1 MANTIIRAH
10 HRTRY
15 LVIDQRTVDD
25 GRLSWAARGM
35 LAYLLSRPDTWQVR
49 VTDLQRRG
57 HLGRDG
63 TYKLINELCSAGYM
77 EFRRA
82 RDQRGR
88 MRGGSYIVREIPN
101 LPYPELPDAD
111 APELA
116 APHPVDPDALTTT
129 EVNLLPST
137 TTTTYSTQDQYLD
150 LDQQPCSILFPDG
163 ISPELQSAA
172 CRKLA
177 RFEPAL
183 AQMLIDEWA
192 GAIGA
197 GKIKRSALG
206 YLHELAARL
215 ERNQFR
221 SFYAEDIAQV
231 RAAADEDFSVS
242 SGW

>member
-77 EFRRA
+77 EFRRT
-82 RDQRGR
+82 RDHRGR

-101 LPYPELPDAD
+101 PPYPELSDAD

-116 APHPVDPDALTTT
+116 APHTVDPDALSTT

-137 TTTTYSTQDQYLD
+137 TTTTTTYSLQDQYLV
-150 LDQQPCSILFPDG
+150 LDRQLGSILFPDG

-172 CRKLA
+172 CRKVA
-177 RFEPAL
+177 RFEPVL
-183 AQMLIDEWA
+183 AQLLIDEWA

-231 RAAADEDFSVS
+231 RAAADEDF
-242 SGW
+242 

>member
-1 MANTIIRAH
+1 
-10 HRTRY
+10 
-15 LVIDQRTVDD
+15 
-25 GRLSWAARGM
+25 M

-49 VTDLQRRG
+49 VTDLHRRG

-63 TYKLINELCSAGYM
+63 IYKLINELCSAGHM

-88 MRGGSYIVREIPN
+88 VRGGSYIVREIPN
-101 LPYPELPDAD
+101 PPYPESADAD

-116 APHPVDPDALTTT
+116 APHTVDPDALSTT

-137 TTTTYSTQDQYLD
+137 TTTTTYSTRHQYLN
-150 LDQQPCSILFPDG
+150 LDRQTCSIRFPDG

-172 CRKLA
+172 CRKVA

-183 AQMLIDEWA
+183 AQLLIDEWA

-206 YLHELAARL
+206 YLHELAARV

-221 SFYAEDIAQV
+221 SFYAKDIAQV
-231 RAAADEDFSVS
+231 NAAADEDFSMS